1 MNLLLSQ
8 KAQAML
14 EEAKASEQLCVH
26 KYAQA
31 SQNAHCPQL
40 SQLFS
45 NIAQQEENHLNEL
58 TQMLGGQLPQF
69 KPHVSAAQG
78 IANQQQPTSRYATSQ
93 SLMENAMSQTS
104 GQYNAEDKELLED
117 LLKDEKYMSNLY
129 SEAIFE
135 QTDGQARQLLNTI
148 QGQEQEHGKMLFD
161 YMNSHGMYAVQPAND
176 QMMN

>member
-14 EEAKASEQLCVH
+14 EDAKASEQLCVH

-31 SQNAHCPQL
+31 AENAHCPQL

-45 NIAQQEENHLNEL
+45 NLAQQEENHFNLL
-58 TQMLGGQLPQF
+58 TQMTSGQLPQF
-69 KPHVSAAQG
+69 TPHISAAQG
-78 IANQQQPTSRYATSQ
+78 IANQQQPTSRYATTQ
-93 SLMENAMSQTS
+93 SIMENAMSQTS
-104 GQYNAEDKELLED
+104 GQYNAADKELLDD
-117 LLKDEKYMSNLY
+117 LLKDEKYMSSLY

-148 QGQEQEHGKMLFD
+148 QSQEQEHGKMLYD
-161 YMNSHGMYAVQPAND
+161 YMNSHGMYAVQPASN